1 MNIIFAMGYR
11 FSLSAAVREAL
22 RLLQPR
28 LAEHK
33 RRPADRAAEE
43 QVLEFFR
50 GRLKA
55 LWSETYRPD
64 AVEAVLSAGFDDLF
78 AAQRRVQALC
88 ELLLRPDF
96 LPLAVTFKRVAN
108 IVEKQGR
115 DLAGSVDRN
124 LLNEEA
130 ERALHRRTNEAAE
143 AVRRDV
149 ERDDY
154 AAALRQIAGLK
165 PVVDAF

>member
-1 MNIIFAMGYR
+1 
-11 FSLSAAVREAL
+11 
-22 RLLQPR
+22 
-28 LAEHK
+28 
-33 RRPADRAAEE
+33 
-43 QVLEFFR
+43 
-50 GRLKA
+50 
-55 LWSETYRPD
+55 
-64 AVEAVLSAGFDDLF
+64 
-78 AAQRRVQALC
+78 
-88 ELLLRPDF
+88 RPDF

-149 ERDDY
+149 ERDDH
-154 AAALRQIAGLK
+154 APALPPLAGLK
-165 PVVDAF
+165 PVAAAFFDKVMVMTAEKALRANRVSLLREVRALFNEVGDFSKVQGEAAE